1 MSLLT
6 RTITGSLLVAI
17 KIISRKGCYDCYDS
31 TQRIRTIRIMKT
43 DKIFYTLFQVFP
55 ELLFQLLG
63 ESPNL
68 AQNYQFKSIEIKE
81 LAFRLDG
88 VFIPDAD
95 HPDYPLY
102 FVEVQF
108 QKDKDFY
115 WRFITQI
122 FLYLKQYKPERTCCP
137 VIIWGRRRLDTGFP
151 LAYQN
156 LLNLEQMQ
164 RIYLDEIEGESPPS
178 LGISILQFI
187 VISTKKAPEQ
197 VQSLIKQT
205 RQQIVDPNT
214 QRNVIELIEKI
225 IIYKFP
231 QKSRQELEAM
241 FNLTEWKQTKFYQE
255 AKEEGKLETIPLLVR
270 LGLNEEQIA
279 RELNLKVEIVRQF
292 TNQNN

>member
-1 MSLLT
+1 MYLIAP
-6 RTITGSLLVAI
+6 RIAI
-17 KIISRKGCYDCYDS
+17 
-31 TQRIRTIRIMKT
+31 
-43 DKIFYTLFQVFP
+43 
-55 ELLFQLLG
+55 
-63 ESPNL
+63 
-68 AQNYQFKSIEIKE
+68 YQFKSIEIKE

-88 VFIPDAD
+88 VFIPDSD

-108 QKDKDFY
+108 QKDEDFY
-115 WRFITQI
+115 WRFMTQI
-122 FLYLKQYKPERTCCP
+122 FLYLKQYKPERACCL
-137 VIIWGRRRLDTGFP
+137 VILWGKCRLDIGFP

-164 RIYLDEIEGESPPS
+164 RIYLDEIEAESPPS

-197 VQSLIKQT
+197 VQSLIEQT
-205 RQQIVDPNT
+205 HQQFVDPNT

-255 AKEEGKLETIPLLVR
+255 AKKEGKLEGKMETIPLLVR

-292 TNQNN
+292 ITNQNN

>member
-1 MSLLT
+1 
-6 RTITGSLLVAI
+6 
-17 KIISRKGCYDCYDS
+17 
-31 TQRIRTIRIMKT
+31 MKT

-108 QKDKDFY
+108 QKDEDFY

-137 VIIWGRRRLDTGFP
+137 VIIWGRRRLDIGFP

-187 VISTKKAPEQ
+187 VI
-197 VQSLIKQT
+197 
-205 RQQIVDPNT
+205 
-214 QRNVIELIEKI
+214 
-225 IIYKFP
+225 
-231 QKSRQELEAM
+231 
-241 FNLTEWKQTKFYQE
+241 
-255 AKEEGKLETIPLLVR
+255 
-270 LGLNEEQIA
+270 
-279 RELNLKVEIVRQF
+279 
-292 TNQNN
+292 

>member
-1 MSLLT
+1 
-6 RTITGSLLVAI
+6 
-17 KIISRKGCYDCYDS
+17 
-31 TQRIRTIRIMKT
+31 MKT

-55 ELLFQLLG
+55 ELLFRLLG

-68 AQNYQFKSIEIKE
+68 AQNYQFKSVEIKE

-108 QKDKDFY
+108 QKDEDFY
-115 WRFITQI
+115 WRFMTQI
-122 FLYLKQYKPERTCCP
+122 FLYLKQYKPERACCP
-137 VIIWGRRRLDTGFP
+137 VILWGKRRLDIGFP
-151 LAYQN
+151 IAYQN
-156 LLNLEQMQ
+156 LLNLERIQ
-164 RIYLDEIEGESPPS
+164 RIYLDEIEAESPPS

-187 VISTKKAPEQ
+187 VISGKKAPEQ

-205 RQQIVDPNT
+205 RQQIIDPNT

-279 RELNLKVEIVRQF
+279 RELNLRVEIVHQF
-292 TNQNN
+292 ITNQNN